1 MATAYED
8 VLTAIT
14 AASAGAKV
22 GTLCTGIK
30 SSVRAAYIARADQDL
45 RPQAVK
51 ALDTVLDE
59 IAAASATTATALG
72 L

>member
-1 MATAYED
+1 MSAYTT
-8 VLTAIT
+8 VLTAVT

-22 GTLCTGIK
+22 GTLCDGIK
-30 SSVRAAYIARADQDL
+30 SSVRSAYIGKADQYMH
-45 RPQAVK
+45 PIAVK
-51 ALDTVLDE
+51 QLEVVLDE

>member
-1 MATAYED
+1 MSAYTV
-8 VLTAIT
+8 VLDAVT

-30 SSVRAAYIARADQDL
+30 SSVRAAYVASADQNM
-45 RPQAVK
+45 RPIAVK
-51 ALDTVLDE
+51 QLEIVLDE
-59 IAAASATTATALG
+59 IAASSADTATALG

>member
-1 MATAYED
+1 MSAYTT
-8 VLTAIT
+8 VLTAVT

-22 GTLCTGIK
+22 STLCTGIK
-30 SSVRAAYIARADQDL
+30 TSVRAGYIPTGDQYMH
-45 RPQAVK
+45 PIAVK
-51 ALDTVLDE
+51 QLEVVLDE